1 MLVDQEAAR
10 KIADLG
16 DKIYNEHIKPF
27 INFEEDKGKFVV
39 IDVESGDYEI
49 DKRDAAATRR
59 LYERRPDA
67 VSHAVRIGRPTAY
80 RMVGVKLNRSR

>member
-1 MLVDQEAAR
+1 MLIDQKAAR
-10 KIADLG
+10 EIADRG
-16 DKIYNEHIKPF
+16 NKIYNEHIKHLV
-27 INFEEDKGKFVV
+27 NFEEDKGKFVV

-49 DKRDAAATRR
+49 DRRDAAATRR

-80 RMVGVKLNRSR
+80 RIVGVKLNRSR

>member
-10 KIADLG
+10 KIAEQG
-16 DKIYNEHIKPF
+16 DKIYAERIKPF

-59 LYERRPDA
+59 LHERRPDA

-80 RMVGVKLNRSR
+80 RMTGAKINRSR